1 MEKDILSVLS
11 VVDNFNV
18 LKYMKWVLQCEVLH
32 ARLLVA
38 SVWSA
43 TNNKKILITVT

>member
-18 LKYMKWVLQCEVLH
+18 LKYMKWVLQCEVLR
-32 ARLLVA
+32 ARLLIA

-43 TNNKKILITVT
+43 TNNKILITVT